1 MRHLRGLYVS
11 RPFWKAAPDQSVI
24 VEGQGEGMD
33 HVQAARA
40 ADGSFVF
47 VYVPTG
53 KPITLDLTKVAGERA
68 IANWHNPR
76 DGSLSHIGMLLAQ
89 GTFRFTP
96 PGSGRGNDWVLVVDA
111 GG

>member
-1 MRHLRGLYVS
+1 MRHPRALYES
-11 RPFWKAAPDQSVI
+11 RPFLKVVPDQSVI

-40 ADGSFVF
+40 RDGSFVF

-53 KPITLDLTKVAGERA
+53 KPVTLDLTKVAEERA

-96 PGSGRGNDWVLVVDA
+96 PGSGRGNDWVLVLDGA
-111 GG
+111 G